1 MKIKIKKLKITKST
15 NDIAI
20 NLIKKNYYNPTLV
33 SAEKQTNG
41 RGRFGKK
48 WISKKGNL
56 YISIFFKLDQNRI
69 SFKQFAILNAFLIR
83 KIISKNI
90 NKNIQIK
97 WPNDLI
103 FNKKKFCGILQETV
117 NFDHF
122 NFLIVGIGINTN
134 TAPKNKS
141 FQSTCLKNIID
152 KKVNNN
158 KILKEILIYYEKFL
172 KEARYMSFLELKTK
186 YK

>member
-1 MKIKIKKLKITKST
+1 M
-15 NDIAI
+15 
-20 NLIKKNYYNPTLV
+20 
-33 SAEKQTNG
+33 
-41 RGRFGKK
+41 
-48 WISKKGNL
+48 
-56 YISIFFKLDQNRI
+56 
-69 SFKQFAILNAFLIR
+69 
-83 KIISKNI
+83 
-90 NKNIQIK
+90 
-97 WPNDLI
+97 
-103 FNKKKFCGILQETV
+103 
-117 NFDHF
+117 
-122 NFLIVGIGINTN
+122 GIGINTN

>member
-1 MKIKIKKLKITKST
+1 M
-15 NDIAI
+15 
-20 NLIKKNYYNPTLV
+20 V

-56 YISIFFKLDQNRI
+56 FLSIFFKLDQNRI

-122 NFLIVGIGINTN
+122 NFLIVGIGNTN
-134 TAPKNKS
+134 TPKA
-141 FQSTCLKNIID
+141 
-152 KKVNNN
+152 
-158 KILKEILIYYEKFL
+158 EINQHV
-172 KEARYMSFLELKTK
+172 
-186 YK
+186 